1 MSTGSF
7 KEGKIVTRAK
17 DEKFEMTIRS
27 RLEEIESVEQLA
39 EKAADAMEFSEEEK
53 DSLAIAVTE
62 AVNNAIIHGNK
73 QDKNKNVFIRF
84 TFDANKLFVTVR
96 DQGNGFNP
104 NNISDPL
111 APENLLKE
119 SGRGIFILST
129 LMDDVRFDFKNG
141 TEITLIKAK
150 K

>member
-1 MSTGSF
+1 MN
-7 KEGKIVTRAK
+7 
-17 DEKFEMTIRS
+17 FEMTIAS
-27 RLEEIESVEQLA
+27 SLDEIEAVEKLA
-39 EKAADAMEFSEEEK
+39 EKAADQMKFNEEEK

-73 QDKNKNVFIRF
+73 RNKDKKVSIKF
-84 TFDANKLFVTVR
+84 TFQDDKLLVTVK
-96 DQGNGFNP
+96 DEGKGFNP
-104 NNISDPL
+104 KKISDPL

-129 LMDDVRFDFKNG
+129 LMDEVKFRFDKNG
-141 TEITLIKAK
+141 TEISMVKSK

>member
-1 MSTGSF
+1 MGGKKSKSFQMSIPS
-7 KEGKIVTRAK
+7 
-17 DEKFEMTIRS
+17 S
-27 RLEEIESVEQLA
+27 LEHIESVEKLA
-39 EKAADAMEFSEEEK
+39 EKAADAMKFSDEEK

-73 QDKNKNVFIRF
+73 QNKDKTVSIG
-84 TFDANKLFVTVR
+84 FVLEGKRLTVSIR
-96 DQGNGFNP
+96 DQGKGFDP
-104 NNISDPL
+104 KKLSDPL

-129 LMDDVRFDFKNG
+129 LMDDVSFDFKGDG
-141 TEITLIKAK
+141 TEVTMIKEK